1 MKALSIRQPWAHDIF
16 TGDKEYEFRSWR
28 TDYRGDLLICATKLP
43 RVRGTI
49 SGHAL
54 IIMTLSDVIEVTP
67 KNYREFG
74 LDRSELNNGTLYAW
88 HLTGGKVIK
97 PIPVK
102 GKLNLFDV
110 DDSLIE
116 IIDPDDGSILP
127 EEADELY
134 SKYFKPLES

>member
-16 TGDKEYEFRSWR
+16 TGEKEYEFRSWR
-28 TDYRGDLLICATKLP
+28 TDYRGDLLICSTKLP
-43 RVRGTI
+43 KYRGMI
-49 SGHAL
+49 NGHAL

-67 KNYREFG
+67 KNYRDFD
-74 LDRSELNNGTLYAW
+74 LTRSDLQDGKLYAW

-97 PIPVK
+97 PIPVR

-110 DDSLIE
+110 DDNLIE
-116 IIDPDDGSILP
+116 IIDDGESDMTQ

-134 SKYFKPLES
+134 NTYFKPLEY

>member
-1 MKALSIRQPWAHDIF
+1 MKAISIRQPWAHDIF
-16 TGDKEYEFRSWR
+16 TGDKEYEFRSWY

-43 RVRGTI
+43 KVRGTI

-74 LDRSELNNGTLYAW
+74 LDRSDLDGGKLYAW

-102 GKLNLFDV
+102 GKLSLFDV
-110 DDSLIE
+110 NDDLIE
-116 IIDPDDGSILP
+116 IIDPDDGSVTD
-127 EEADELY
+127 EEGDALY
-134 SKYFKPLES
+134 MKYFKPLES